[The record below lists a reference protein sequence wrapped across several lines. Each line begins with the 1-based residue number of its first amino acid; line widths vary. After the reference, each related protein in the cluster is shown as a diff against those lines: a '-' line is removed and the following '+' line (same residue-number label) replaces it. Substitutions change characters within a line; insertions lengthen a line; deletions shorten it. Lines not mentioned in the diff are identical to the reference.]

1 MCIETILSSSSTRWS
16 SVRRYVE
23 RNMEPLENY
32 PQLKEIV
39 QDEIAEKFLDAFSET
54 RGNVHIINWDELP
67 LILSSQIVDSLNRY
81 TKRNMERHEIEN
93 NPQLKKLV
101 QAEIGKQLDVAIRD
115 GTLQS
120 KKWDGTL
127 VSHLGYKNWDNER
140 LIYSEREPD
149 HEELNDGLITND
161 LGTCIICLHNQ
172 RTTAFG
178 PCGHICACLSCGG
191 EFLWRK
197 IIVHFVKN
205 MQRILRNI
213 SLMTLTDR
221 EELNDG
227 LITNDLGTC
236 ITCIHDQRTT
246 AFGPCGHNA
255 HVYLVVESFS
265 GDKIIVHFVKN
276 MQRIL

>member
-1 MCIETILSSSSTRWS
+1 MSSSTATIETILSSSSTRWS

-81 TKRNMERHEIEN
+81 TKRNMERHEIKN

-101 QAEIGKQLDVAIRD
+101 QAEIEKQLDVAIRD

-120 KKWDGTL
+120 KNWDGTL
-127 VSHLGYKNWDNER
+127 VSHLGYKNWDNAR

-149 HEELNDGLITND
+149 REELNDGLITND

-191 EFLWRK
+191 EFLWRQNHCPLCK
-197 IIVHFVKN
+197 KHATHIKKYFPDDSN
-205 MQRILRNI
+205 R
-213 SLMTLTDR
+213 
-221 EELNDG
+221 
-227 LITNDLGTC
+227 
-236 ITCIHDQRTT
+236 
-246 AFGPCGHNA
+246 P
-255 HVYLVVESFS
+255 
-265 GDKIIVHFVKN
+265 
-276 MQRIL
+276 